1 MAKKLSYSVGF
12 VDKIARTFGEEHVL
26 TKSTKDNSVFV
37 GRILK
42 GMQSVPGKISVT
54 ANNLYQE
61 WDAKYRSATLLEINS
76 SIEAKK
82 DKKLSVSENRELKNL
97 MDLKRFYEEE

>member
-1 MAKKLSYSVGF
+1 MISVLSL
-12 VDKIARTFGEEHVL
+12 KIL
-26 TKSTKDNSVFV
+26 
-37 GRILK
+37 LK
-42 GMQSVPGKISVT
+42 SVPGKISVT
-54 ANNLYQE
+54 ANKLYQE
-61 WDAKYRSATLLEINS
+61 WDEKYRSATLLEMNS